1 MRLAVSN
8 LAFAGSGLDETLS
21 ALNSLRVDGIEV
33 APSILWPGWAGA
45 TDEALREVRDQI
57 HRAGLG
63 CPSLQSLLYGRPELQ
78 LFGGEE
84 SRSQLRDHLLD
95 VGRMAAGLGASTMV
109 LGSPK
114 NRLRGELDDADAQAL
129 AAEFLR
135 DVGDALVGSGLA
147 GSVLDGSGLV
157 GSALALTLEPNPR
170 EYGADFLTGLAETA
184 DFVRRVDSPGV
195 RLQLDTS
202 SIILNQED
210 PTELLPDVIDLV
222 AHVHV
227 SEPFLGDFSD
237 PSPLHRSIA
246 RALRD
251 AGWSGWVSLEMRRPD
266 AGLGAIEHA
275 VDFVRATYVGTP

>member
-45 TDEALREVRDQI
+45 TDEALREVRDRI

-109 LGSPK
+109 FGSPK
-114 NRLRGELDDADAQAL
+114 NRLRGELNDADARAL
-129 AAEFLR
+129 AAGFLR
-135 DVGDALVGSGLA
+135 DVGDALAGSGLA
-147 GSVLDGSGLV
+147 GSALGE
-157 GSALALTLEPNPR
+157 SALALTLEPNPR

-202 SIILNQED
+202 SIIINQED
-210 PTELLPDVIDLV
+210 PTELLRDVIDLV

-246 RALRD
+246 RALRE

-266 AGLGAIEHA
+266 AGLPAIEHA
-275 VDFVRATYVGTP
+275 VDFVRDAYVGTP

>member
-21 ALNSLRVDGIEV
+21 ALTSLRVDGIEV
-33 APSILWPGWAGA
+33 APSIIWPGWAEA
-45 TDEALREVRDQI
+45 TDEALREVRDRI
-57 HRAGLG
+57 RRAGLG

-84 SRSQLRDHLLD
+84 SRSQLRAHLLY
-95 VGRMAAGLGASTMV
+95 VGRMAAGLGASAMV
-109 LGSPK
+109 FGSPK

-129 AAEFLR
+129 AAGLLR
-135 DVGDALVGSGLA
+135 DVGNALS
-147 GSVLDGSGLV
+147 
-157 GSALALTLEPNPR
+157 GSAIALTLEPNPR

-210 PTELLPDVIDLV
+210 PAELLPDVIDLV

-237 PSPLHRSIA
+237 PSPLHGRIA

-266 AGLGAIEHA
+266 EGLPAIEHA
-275 VDFVRATYVGTP
+275 VGFVRAAYLGTP